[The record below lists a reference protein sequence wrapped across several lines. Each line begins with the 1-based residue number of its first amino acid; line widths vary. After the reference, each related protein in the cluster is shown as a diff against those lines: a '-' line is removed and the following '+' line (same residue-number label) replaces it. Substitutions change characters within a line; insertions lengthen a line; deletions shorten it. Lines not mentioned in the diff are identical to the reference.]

1 MRVKCGLVTLIYRK
15 SLRMSN
21 GEKLGRATGDV
32 VNLQSV
38 DAMRIAE
45 LAQFG
50 HIAWSGPFQIILA
63 FVSLYKLV
71 GWQAF
76 MGVAVLIISVS
87 WAPTSL
93 SSLFDLHSFP

>member
-1 MRVKCGLVTLIYRK
+1 MRVKGGLVTLIYRK

-21 GEKLGRATGDV
+21 GEKLGRMTGDIV
-32 VNLQSV
+32 YLQSV

-50 HIAWSGPFQIILA
+50 HIAWSGPLQIILA
-63 FVSLYKLV
+63 FVSLYNLV

-76 MGVAVLIISVS
+76 IGVAVMFVNVS
-87 WAPTSL
+87 SASTSHL
-93 SSLFDLHSFP
+93 SL